1 MTAPYD
7 REVPTLH
14 HVNLCVPPTLRDGA
28 GDEQPGTDVERR
40 WLEMLGYRRVDAGPE
55 ISAMAQVHWFE
66 GDDGTQIHLTV
77 DPEHAPS
84 ARAHT
89 AIRLDE
95 ALDPI
100 VARLETAGHRCNTI
114 AFDGDRHVF
123 ANDPAGNLWEL
134 IGPLAAESTPEA
146 NAAS

>member
-1 MTAPYD
+1 M
-7 REVPTLH
+7 H
-14 HVNLCVPPTLRDGA
+14 HVNLCVPPTIPDEAGA
-28 GDEQPGTDVERR
+28 EQPGTDVERR
-40 WLEMLGYRRVDAGPE
+40 WLEMLGYRRVEAGPE

-66 GDDGTQIHLTV
+66 GDDGTQVHLTI

-89 AIRLDE
+89 AIRLD
-95 ALDPI
+95 ADLDAT
-100 VARLETAGHRCNTI
+100 VERLETAGHRCNTI

-134 IGPLAAESTPEA
+134 IGPLAAEA
-146 NAAS
+146 MLRADAAS